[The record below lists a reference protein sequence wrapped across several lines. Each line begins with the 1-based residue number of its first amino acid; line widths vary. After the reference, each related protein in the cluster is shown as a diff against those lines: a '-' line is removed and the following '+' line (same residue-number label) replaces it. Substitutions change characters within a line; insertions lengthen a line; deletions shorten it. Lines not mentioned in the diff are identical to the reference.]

1 MQIVRWRL
9 SRIAEIFRELAEAGI
24 KIQLK
29 IKTMS
34 LAHNFDQKKT
44 PEILINTYQH
54 EKDKYKD
61 KIKEIDNDASIYD
74 LEKKKLKHAG
84 WRLLK
89 RYRDEVLQDIDN
101 AKRQAISEKERETFQ
116 TNRVGFSD
124 AAKEFF
130 DMEPDQLKDRIK
142 YYSRIGDE
150 TKSMAAVFQAQVNN
164 RGDIVKEFINNAG
177 SDTQKAYQEYLNLK
191 AQYNDHQAKLTESM
205 KMSMPPEP

>member
-1 MQIVRWRL
+1 
-9 SRIAEIFRELAEAGI
+9 
-24 KIQLK
+24 
-29 IKTMS
+29 MS
-34 LAHNFDQKKT
+34 TAYNYTKRPT
-44 PEILINTYQH
+44 PEMLINGYQH

-61 KIKEIDNDASIYD
+61 KIEEIDNDASIYD
-74 LEKKKLKHAG
+74 HEKKKLKSAG

-101 AKRQAISEKERETFQ
+101 VKRQAISEKERETFG
-116 TNRVGFSD
+116 TNRPGFSD

-130 DMEPDQLKDRIK
+130 EMEPDQLKERIK

-150 TKSMAAVFQAQVNN
+150 TKTRAAVFQAQVNN

-191 AQYNDHQAKLTESM
+191 AQYNDHQSKLTESM